1 MGRHRQGRGGAPLW
15 RAPWVGACVTALIL
29 TTGASY
35 VAGKVVPTAYMS
47 QLPGS
52 STGAPSTDATACGPD
67 CGDADVARSKPRF
80 MPALGPVG
88 ASPGSHSAPASGS
101 PADGPGSSNAPSAAA
116 TEPAGDHDAER
127 ASDRSGGTQV
137 PGTAPPAAGQQTGRP
152 SSPEGSRRQVTISYH
167 TEDRREERFTT
178 AVTIANES
186 SQAISGWTLRLH
198 YREVRLHD
206 ASGAEVSESGD
217 TVTARGAGGTA
228 TIPPGQ
234 AVSFEIEASGPDPMP
249 SGCSFNGRRC
259 LD

>member
-1 MGRHRQGRGGAPLW
+1 MGRHRQGRGGVPLW
-15 RAPWVGACVTALIL
+15 RAPWVGACVTALVL

-35 VAGKVVPTAYMS
+35 VAGRVVPTAYMS
-47 QLPGS
+47 QLPDSQAGN
-52 STGAPSTDATACGPD
+52 PSTSPTACGSD
-67 CGDADVARSKPRF
+67 CGDAEEVRSGPHF
-80 MPALGPVG
+80 MPALGPAG
-88 ASPGSHSAPASGS
+88 ASPGSHSASASSS
-101 PADGPGSSNAPSAAA
+101 PANGPDSTTAAPTESAAG
-116 TEPAGDHDAER
+116 EEGED
-127 ASDRSGGTQV
+127 ASDRSGRTEASGTGP
-137 PGTAPPAAGQQTGRP
+137 PGTGQQTEPP

-167 TEDRREERFTT
+167 TEDRREESFTT
-178 AVTIANES
+178 AVTVANDGS
-186 SQAISGWTLRLH
+186 RAISGWTLRLH

-217 TVTARGAGGTA
+217 TVTARGVGGTA